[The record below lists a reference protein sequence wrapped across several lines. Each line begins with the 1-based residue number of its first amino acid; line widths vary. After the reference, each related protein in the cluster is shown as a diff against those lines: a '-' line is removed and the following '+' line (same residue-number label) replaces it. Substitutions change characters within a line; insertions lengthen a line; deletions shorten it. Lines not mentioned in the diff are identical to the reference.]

1 MSEPKQ
7 IIIEVIEENKCPFY
21 QLGDEFKLSGK
32 SLVLPHDKPACMTL
46 VEDIKDVRALCESLE
61 DSQAESDSGHIFN
74 CGGPATGCAGLIG
87 LEYKKEIITE
97 EQDDSEIEAII
108 AILSNF
114 PIFQTISK
122 DKIKYLVSFLKL
134 KKFPKDTYIMQKG
147 EPGVKLYIIIS
158 GKVEV
163 LAGGEINIAFLEQGE
178 VFGEMSLLSGEPV
191 VATIKAVEPTRVLF
205 ISGKDFR
212 RLLNKFPP
220 LQMYFARLLAKR
232 LAETNVA
239 RTEDFASGMI
249 GNLSEMPPAD
259 IFQTMNQNQKTGI
272 LTFNLPEGHA
282 EFYFREGGF
291 TGAKYGEKEDK
302 QAFFEILK
310 QKEGRFKFISGLSQE
325 QMKADELG
333 DFMWL
338 LMEGLNRIDEGC
350 G

>member
-21 QLGDEFKLSGK
+21 QLGDEFRLSGK
-32 SLVLPHDKPACMTL
+32 SLILPQDKPACMTL
-46 VEDIKDVRALCESLE
+46 VEDIRDVRALCESLD
-61 DSQAESDSGHIFN
+61 DSQAEKDFGHIFN
-74 CGGPATGCAGLIG
+74 CSGPGTDCPGIVS

-97 EQDDSEIEAII
+97 EQDDGEIEAIT
-108 AILSNF
+108 AILSSF
-114 PIFQTISK
+114 PIFQTISR
-122 DKIKYLVSFLKL
+122 DNIKYLVSFLKL
-134 KKFPKDTYIMQKG
+134 KKFPADAYVMQKG

-158 GKVEV
+158 GRVEV
-163 LAGGEINIAFLEQGE
+163 LAGDEINIAFLEKGE
-178 VFGEMSLLSGEPV
+178 VFGEMSLLSGEPA
-191 VATIKAVEPTRVLF
+191 VATVKTAEPTRVLF
-205 ISGKDFR
+205 INGKDFR
-212 RLLNKFPP
+212 RLLNKFPS
-220 LQMYFARLLAKR
+220 LQMYFARLLARR

-239 RTEDFASGMI
+239 RTEDFSSGMI

-272 LTFNLPEGHA
+272 LTLNLPEGRA

-291 TGAKYGEKEDK
+291 TGAKYGEKKDK
-302 QAFFEILK
+302 EAFFEILK
-310 QKEGRFKFISGLSQE
+310 KKEGRFKFISGLSQE

-338 LMEGLNRIDEGC
+338 LMEGLNRIDEGI